1 MQVPKWTIKLK
12 IGSGFFV
19 AGIMLIICGMAGLY
33 LSSSLSVSLSNF
45 TGPVLQT
52 TSNANSGMLSVQ
64 SQLIAV
70 QDILSG
76 SSDAN
81 TQNRLKQAE
90 DTARQTLEGIRQA
103 QQVSDEEIG
112 QLQQKMN
119 SFSEAKESLLKVHD
133 DFVKLEN
140 DIDKT
145 VSELLDFIIDIERL
159 ASQALLESQMQF
171 EGEDV
176 ASSQPAAI
184 RPTAILIDGIRQKSE
199 GARHFYAVEESD
211 VMAEAV
217 SEVGADESA
226 DNNADINTDI
236 NSGEALAETL
246 DESPLDES
254 AADDVSEEAYVE
266 ESEYD
271 EEIDAATQAAE
282 ELVQAN
288 QDLVN
293 SASEAR
299 LALLNRLNLLNRFR
313 TNTKDK
319 DVIQR
324 LKQVYEDLEFAGDT
338 FAESEIMGSKMVE
351 NGPYQGKSYGGV
363 VSELIGVH
371 GKQFDQS
378 MELFVRLKE
387 SKQAYS
393 NVADSLIEYGQQL
406 LANIDASVESERSE
420 LSGVL
425 ENGTQTIIAVLVLG
439 IILGIA
445 IYWIT
450 VKAITGPINQV
461 RGQME
466 DIAAGEGDLT
476 IRLKVKG
483 EDEVADLANA
493 FNAFTDKLRGIVQ
506 SLQTHIAELV
516 DATSKISI
524 VAEQT
529 QTQTIS
535 QQNELNGVVKAIN
548 NLSSGS
554 THVVTNTSEAAEG
567 AQMANNEAQKG
578 LEIME
583 ATIKTIENVALEV
596 DQTSSAVND
605 LGAKSDQIGVV
616 LEVIRT
622 ISEQTNLLALNAAIE
637 AARAGEQGRGF
648 AVVADEVRGLAART
662 HDSIGEIQEII
673 DQLQSGTSNVMR
685 QMNSVRENASS
696 SVTPVTE
703 AGETLRSITQAVQSI
718 NNLNAEIASTA
729 QTQSQTASDVDS
741 NIVNISSM
749 ANESTENA
757 QTLMNATNTLSQLGD
772 ELQQLASQFKV
783 N

>member
-1 MQVPKWTIKLK
+1 MRLPKWTIKLK

-52 TSNANSGMLSVQ
+52 TTNANNGMLSVQ

-76 SSDAN
+76 SGDDSTN
-81 TQNRLKQAE
+81 KRLQQAE
-90 DTARQTLEGIRQA
+90 ETARQTLEGIRQA
-103 QQVSDEEIG
+103 QQVSDEEINN
-112 QLQQKMN
+112 LQKKMT
-119 SFSEAKESLLKVHD
+119 SFTEATAGLLKVHD
-133 DFVKLEN
+133 DYVNLEK

-176 ASSQPAAI
+176 AGSHRLKRIESGISHKSANSEHHYASEAAEPAEAEFGES
-184 RPTAILIDGIRQKSE
+184 TAALESTDSIETDDVIEEDEQLSE
-199 GARHFYAVEESD
+199 VSDSEESYAED
-211 VMAEAV
+211 VVAE
-217 SEVGADESA
+217 EE
-226 DNNADINTDI
+226 TD
-236 NSGEALAETL
+236 AAE
-246 DESPLDES
+246 E
-254 AADDVSEEAYVE
+254 
-266 ESEYD
+266 
-271 EEIDAATQAAE
+271 EEIDAATLAAE

-288 QDLVN
+288 RDLVN

-299 LALLNRLNLLNRFR
+299 LALLNRLNLLNRFKS
-313 TNTKDK
+313 NTEDA
-319 DVIQR
+319 DTIQR
-324 LKQVYEDLEFAGDT
+324 LEQVYGDLEYSGDI
-338 FAESEIMGSKMVE
+338 FAESEIMGSKLVE
-351 NGPYQGKSYGGV
+351 NGPYQGKSYGGLV
-363 VSELIGVH
+363 RELVGIH
-371 GKQFDQS
+371 GKQFEQV
-378 MELFVRLKE
+378 MELYVRLKE

-393 NVADSLIEYGQQL
+393 DVADSLIEFGQQL
-406 LANIDASVESERSE
+406 LANIDASVENQRSE
-420 LSGVL
+420 LSDLL
-425 ENGTQTIIAVLVLG
+425 ERGTQTIITVLVLG
-439 IILGIA
+439 IILGIG
-445 IYWIT
+445 IYWVT

-476 IRLKVKG
+476 ILLKVKG

-493 FNAFTDKLRGIVQ
+493 FNAFTGKLRGIVQ
-506 SLQTHIAELV
+506 SLQNHIAELV
-516 DATSKISI
+516 DATSKISV

-535 QQNELNGVVKAIN
+535 QQNELNGVAKAIN

-583 ATIKTIENVALEV
+583 STIKTIENVASEV
-596 DQTSSAVND
+596 DQTSAAVND
-605 LGAKSDQIGVV
+605 LGVKSDQIGVV

-673 DQLQSGTSNVMR
+673 DQLQSGTSNVIR
-685 QMNSVRENASS
+685 QINSVRENAAS

-703 AGETLRSITQAVQSI
+703 AGETLRSITHAVESI

-729 QTQSQTASDVDS
+729 QTQSQTATDVDS
-741 NIVNISSM
+741 NIVNISNM

-757 QTLMNATNTLSQLGD
+757 QTLMNATNTLIQLGD

>member
-1 MQVPKWTIKLK
+1 MRLPKWTIKLK

-52 TSNANSGMLSVQ
+52 TTNANNGMLSVQ

-76 SSDAN
+76 SGDDN
-81 TQNRLKQAE
+81 TLKRLQQAE
-90 DTARQTLEGIRQA
+90 ATARQTLEGIREA
-103 QQVSDEEIG
+103 QQVGDEEISN
-112 QLQQKMN
+112 LQKKMT
-119 SFSEAKESLLKVHD
+119 SFTEATEGLLKVHD
-133 DFVKLEN
+133 DYVKLEK

-171 EGEDV
+171 EGEDL
-176 ASSQPAAI
+176 AENN
-184 RPTAILIDGIRQKSE
+184 RLKLIKSGIRHKSANSE
-199 GARHFYAVEESD
+199 HHYASEAAEPVEAEFGESDAALEVTDSTETDGVSQEDEQLSEVSGSEESYAED
-211 VMAEAV
+211 VAE
-217 SEVGADESA
+217 E
-226 DNNADINTDI
+226 
-236 NSGEALAETL
+236 
-246 DESPLDES
+246 
-254 AADDVSEEAYVE
+254 
-266 ESEYD
+266 
-271 EEIDAATQAAE
+271 EEIDAATLAAE

-288 QDLVN
+288 RDLVN

-299 LALLNRLNLLNRFR
+299 LALLNRLNLLNRFKS
-313 TNTKDK
+313 NTKDA
-319 DVIQR
+319 DTIQR
-324 LKQVYEDLEFAGDT
+324 LEQVYGDLEFSGDI
-338 FAESEIMGSKMVE
+338 FAESEIMGSKLVE
-351 NGPYQGKSYGGV
+351 NGPYQGKSYGGLV
-363 VSELIGVH
+363 RELVGIH
-371 GKQFDQS
+371 GKQFEQI
-378 MELFVRLKE
+378 MELYIRLKE

-393 NVADSLIEYGQQL
+393 NVADSLIEFGQQL
-406 LANIDASVESERSE
+406 LANIDASVENQRSE
-420 LSGVL
+420 LSDLL
-425 ENGTQTIIAVLVLG
+425 ERGTQTIITVLVLG
-439 IILGIA
+439 IILGIG
-445 IYWIT
+445 IYWVT

-476 IRLKVKG
+476 ILLKVKG
-483 EDEVADLANA
+483 EDEVADLAKA
-493 FNAFTDKLRGIVQ
+493 FNAFTGKLRGIVQ
-506 SLQTHIAELV
+506 SLQNHIAELV
-516 DATSKISI
+516 DATSKISV

-529 QTQTIS
+529 QAQTIS
-535 QQNELNGVVKAIN
+535 QQNELNGVAKAIN

-583 ATIKTIENVALEV
+583 STIKTIENVASEV
-596 DQTSSAVND
+596 DQTSAAVND
-605 LGAKSDQIGVV
+605 LGVKSDQIGVV

-673 DQLQSGTSNVMR
+673 DQLQSGTSNVIR
-685 QMNSVRENASS
+685 QINSVRENAAS

-703 AGETLRSITQAVQSI
+703 AGETLRSITQAVESI

-729 QTQSQTASDVDS
+729 QTQSQTATDVDS
-741 NIVNISSM
+741 NIVNISNM

-757 QTLMNATNTLSQLGD
+757 QTLMNATNTLIQLGD